1 MYKDCPANDFGL
13 SGMTLMDYFGGL
25 VNAPVSAEGIRTIL
39 ARRALDPTALFEGE
53 TREIELASADLYKW
67 IATSPYRVGST
78 GDSDNGW
85 EHTSAGWTLT
95 EADRKYYLMLAND
108 IYDKY
113 DEPTVGK
120 SVIKITNHGI
130 RHTDFPLFGCCGR
143 GRNHHSS

>member
-1 MYKDCPANDFGL
+1 MCNNCQASDYSI
-13 SGMTLMDYFGGL
+13 SGMTLLGYFGGL
-25 VNAPVSAEGIRTIL
+25 VNAPVSPEGIRSIL
-39 ARRALDPTALFEGE
+39 ARRGLDPADAYAGADE
-53 TREIELASADLYKW
+53 RSVELATADLYKW

-95 EADRKYYLMLAND
+95 EADRKYFLGLAD
-108 IYDKY
+108 EIYEKY

-120 SVIKITNHGI
+120 SKIRITNHGI
-130 RHTDFPLFGCCGR
+130 RHADFPLPGCH

>member
-1 MYKDCPANDFGL
+1 MCNDCPANDYGQ
-13 SGMTLMDYFGGL
+13 SGMTLLDYFGGL

-39 ARRALDPTALFEGE
+39 ARRLLDPIDMYEGE
-53 TREIELASADLYKW
+53 TKKIELATADLYKW

-95 EADRKYYLMLAND
+95 EADRKYFLGLAD
-108 IYDKY
+108 EIYEKY

-120 SVIKITNHGI
+120 SKIRISNFGI
-130 RHTDFPLFGCCGR
+130 RHSDLPLPGCH

>member
-1 MYKDCPANDFGL
+1 MYKDCPADDYSL
-13 SGMTLMDYFGGL
+13 SSMTLLSYFGGL

-39 ARRALDPTALFEGE
+39 AKRGLDCNELYMGANE
-53 TREIELASADLYKW
+53 RDVELATADLYKW

-95 EADRKYYLMLAND
+95 EADRKYYLQLAND
-108 IYDKY
+108 IYEKY

-120 SVIKITNHGI
+120 SRITITNHGI
-130 RHTDFPLFGCCGR
+130 RHTDFPICGCGR
-143 GRNHHSS
+143 KFHSS